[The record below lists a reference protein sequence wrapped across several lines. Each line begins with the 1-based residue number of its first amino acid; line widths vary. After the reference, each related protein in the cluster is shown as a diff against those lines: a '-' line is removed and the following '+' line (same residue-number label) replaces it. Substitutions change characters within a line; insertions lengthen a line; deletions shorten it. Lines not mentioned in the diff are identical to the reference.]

1 MYTNPVK
8 HALLHREI
16 TIGTWLQIPHPGIA
30 EVFANT
36 PYDWITL
43 DCEHSE
49 AGPAEF
55 VQFARGVESRAVSRT
70 VSHQDGDK
78 PGRKPLPFV
87 RVRENDTM
95 AIRQMLDV
103 GAWGIFVPLVNSAE
117 EAKKAVAAAKY
128 PPQGVRGF
136 AYYRSN
142 DYGEHFTEYV
152 EQANDNIVVII
163 MIESKEGVE
172 NIDEIL
178 AVKGVDGV
186 FLGPYDMSGSYGI
199 VGQIDHPT
207 IVKAKERVVAACKNA
222 GKSAG
227 LHVVLPTEEQIGGAI
242 EAGFTLIAL
251 GMDDIFLD
259 RAAKEAYS
267 FAQKAAQKAP

>member
-1 MYTNPVK
+1 MFTNPVK
-8 HALLHREI
+8 KALLDRTI
-16 TIGTWLQIPHPGIA
+16 TVGTWLQIPHPGIA

-55 VQFARGVESRAVSRT
+55 VRFARAVESRATENKADEDPV
-70 VSHQDGDK
+70 QGK
-78 PGRKPLPFV
+78 KPLPFV
-87 RVRENDTM
+87 RVKENDTM
-95 AIRQMLDV
+95 AIRQMLDL
-103 GAWGIFVPLVNSAE
+103 GAWGVFVPLVNSAG
-117 EAKKAVAAAKY
+117 EARRAVAAAKY

-136 AYYRSN
+136 AYYRAN
-142 DYGEHFTEYV
+142 DYGEHFSQYV
-152 EQANDNIVVII
+152 EQANDNIAVII
-163 MIESKEGVE
+163 MIESREGVE
-172 NIDEIL
+172 NIDDIL
-178 AVKGVDGV
+178 AVEGVDGV

-207 IVKAKERVVAACKNA
+207 IVEAKQHVLEACKRA

-227 LHVVLPTEEQIGGAI
+227 LHVVLPTEEQIRGAI
-242 EAGFTLIAL
+242 DDGFTLIAV

-259 RAAKEAYS
+259 RAAKEAYE
-267 FAQKAAQKAP
+267 FVRRTGKIQ